1 MTQIVAS
8 RMAHDVGASRSPTTA
23 SLEQIAALKTAQ
35 QHATQTIALRKFV
48 SDPPV
53 HAEGLAAA
61 ALGSTRRAEVG
72 HGGAVAEQ
80 QEGVRN
86 FIHVSDD
93 AGHRNHGAL
102 RPPHALDFQPVS
114 SEVTSPVFSNQFF
127 NQFAQSPVQA
137 PVNASLL
144 TQSGMSLAGAS
155 KQRHARGEQPSP
167 ARQLPDASAL

>member
-23 SLEQIAALKTAQ
+23 SLEQITALKTAQ

-80 QEGVRN
+80 QEGARN
-86 FIHVSDD
+86 FIHL
-93 AGHRNHGAL
+93 H
-102 RPPHALDFQPVS
+102 PPHALDFQPVG
-114 SEVTSPVFSNQFF
+114 SEVASPVFSNQFF
-127 NQFAQSPVQA
+127 NQFAQSPAQA

-167 ARQLPDASAL
+167 ARQLPDASTL